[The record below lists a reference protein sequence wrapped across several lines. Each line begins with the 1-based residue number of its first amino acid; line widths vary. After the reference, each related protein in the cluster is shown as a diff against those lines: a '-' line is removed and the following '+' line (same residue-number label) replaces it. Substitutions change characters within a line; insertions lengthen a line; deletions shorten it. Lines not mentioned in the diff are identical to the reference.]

1 VTAAATHDFAQ
12 RYAAVQSRDRRFD
25 GRFYTAVTSTGI
37 YCRPSCPARTP
48 QPQNVRF
55 YATAAAAQQAG
66 FRACMRCRPEVS
78 PGAPEWD
85 LVADV
90 AGRAMRLIGDGE
102 VDRTGVPGLAA
113 RLGYSERQLHRV
125 LVAQLGAGPL
135 ALARAQ
141 RARTA
146 ALLIESTAM
155 TFTDVAFAAGFGSL
169 RQFNETVRETFGR
182 TPTEL
187 RRGARAAVP
196 AAPGGTPPP
205 LTLRLTR
212 RDPFP
217 GGEVFA
223 FLRARLVPGLDRT
236 DGDAYVRSL
245 DLPHGPGVCV
255 LRDAP
260 GAVECTLRLSDLR
273 DLAAAVARCRRLLDL
288 DADPVAVDE
297 HLARDPA
304 LAPAVAA
311 TPGRRVPGAVDGFEL
326 AVRAVIGQQVSVV
339 AARTV
344 LGRIVLAHGT
354 PLDAVLDPPRSDAPS
369 PDVAPP
375 DASPTGPAASD
386 APPSG
391 PEREVLRRFPSPATV
406 AALPDEAFAMPRA
419 RARALRGL
427 AEAVAGGELDLGGGA
442 PRDEVRERLLALP
455 GIGPWTASYVA
466 MRALGDPDAF
476 PATDLGVRQGAAAL
490 GLPDEARALA
500 ARAADWAPWRA
511 YAAQHLWAAAVAAPR
526 PGTARAAG
534 PTSAPRAANTS
545 RSTSTTR
552 GRSSTRSPST
562 TRSTSTTRKAEEA
575 PA

>member
-1 VTAAATHDFAQ
+1 VTAAATPDFAQ
-12 RYAAVQSRDRRFD
+12 RYAAVRSRDRRFD

-55 YATAAAAQQAG
+55 YPTAAAAQQAG

-187 RRGARAAVP
+187 RRGARAVP
-196 AAPGGTPPP
+196 AGPGGTPPP
-205 LTLRLTR
+205 LTLRLAR

-260 GAVECTLRLSDLR
+260 GAVECTLRLTDLR

-326 AVRAVIGQQVSVV
+326 AVRAVIGQQVSVA

-354 PLDAVLDPPRSDAPS
+354 PLGAALDPAPADPSPTDGAPSADAPS
-369 PDVAPP
+369 
-375 DASPTGPAASD
+375 DAD
-386 APPSG
+386 ASG
-391 PEREVLRRFPSPATV
+391 PEGEALRRFPSPATV
-406 AALPDEAFAMPRA
+406 AALPDEAFSMPRA

-442 PRDEVRERLLALP
+442 PRDEVRARLLALP

-511 YAAQHLWAAAVAAPR
+511 YAAQHLWAAAVPAPR
-526 PGTARAAG
+526 PGRARAAE
-534 PTSAPRAANTS
+534 PASAVPGAA
-545 RSTSTTR
+545 RSTGTGSTTR
-552 GRSSTRSPST
+552 RST
-562 TRSTSTTRKAEEA
+562 TRQAEEA

>member
-1 VTAAATHDFAQ
+1 MSAGTTHDFEQ

-25 GRFYTAVTSTGI
+25 GRFYAAVTSTGI

-48 QPQNVRF
+48 RPQNVRF
-55 YATAAAAQQAG
+55 YPTAAAAQQAG
-66 FRACMRCRPEVS
+66 FRACLRCRPEVS

-102 VDRTGVPGLAA
+102 VDRSGVPGLAA

-146 ALLIESTAM
+146 VLLIEGTAM

-187 RRGARAAVP
+187 RRGAGAGAA
-196 AAPGGTPPP
+196 AGTGGTPPP
-205 LTLRLTR
+205 LTLRLAR

-217 GGEVFA
+217 GAEAFA
-223 FLRARLVPGLDRT
+223 FLRARLVPGLDRA

-245 DLPHGPGVCV
+245 DLPHGAGVCV

-260 GAVECTLRLSDLR
+260 AAVECTLRLADLR

-297 HLARDPA
+297 RLARDPA

-344 LGRIVLAHGT
+344 LGRIVRAHGT
-354 PLDAVLDPPRSDAPS
+354 PLEPALDPA
-369 PDVAPP
+369 
-375 DASPTGPAASD
+375 GPGE
-386 APPSG
+386 P
-391 PEREVLRRFPSPATV
+391 LRRFPAPAVV
-406 AALPDEAFAMPRA
+406 AGLPDEAFAMPRA
-419 RARALRGL
+419 RAGALRAL
-427 AEAVAGGELDLGGGA
+427 ASAVADGPLDLGGGA
-442 PRDEVRERLLALP
+442 PRDDVRERLLALP

-490 GLPDEARALA
+490 GLPDDARALA
-500 ARAADWAPWRA
+500 ARAASWAPWRA
-511 YAAQHLWAAAVAAPR
+511 YAAQHLWAAAVPAPR
-526 PGTARAAG
+526 P
-534 PTSAPRAANTS
+534 
-545 RSTSTTR
+545 STVR
-552 GRSSTRSPST
+552 Q
-562 TRSTSTTRKAEEA
+562 AVEA
-575 PA
+575 PE

>member
-1 VTAAATHDFAQ
+1 MPAATTHDFAQ

-55 YATAAAAQQAG
+55 YPTAAAAQQAG

-146 ALLIESTAM
+146 ALLIEGTAM

-196 AAPGGTPPP
+196 ADAGGTPPP
-205 LTLRLTR
+205 LTLRLPR

-223 FLRARLVPGLDRT
+223 FLRARLVPGLDRA

-344 LGRIVLAHGT
+344 LGRIVLAHGA
-354 PLDAVLDPPRSDAPS
+354 PLGSALDPLPAGADPAGADPSGAASFAPIPSDA
-369 PDVAPP
+369 
-375 DASPTGPAASD
+375 AA
-386 APPSG
+386 SG
-391 PEREVLRRFPSPATV
+391 PEREALRRFPSPTAV

-442 PRDEVRERLLALP
+442 PRDEVREQLLALP

-511 YAAQHLWAAAVAAPR
+511 YAAQHLWAAAVPAPR
-526 PGTARAAG
+526 SG
-534 PTSAPRAANTS
+534 
-545 RSTSTTR
+545 TTR
-552 GRSSTRSPST
+552 GADPVGAPSTGGAPHRTCSVTSTRSTP